1 MQAYIKN
8 IDTYS
13 FDLRNDVA
21 KERLLDRPCSACSV
35 VSDGTLSTSGTGVGV

>member
-21 KERLLDRPCSACSV
+21 KERLLDRPYSACSA
-35 VSDGTLSTSGTGVGV
+35 VSDETLSTFGTGVGV